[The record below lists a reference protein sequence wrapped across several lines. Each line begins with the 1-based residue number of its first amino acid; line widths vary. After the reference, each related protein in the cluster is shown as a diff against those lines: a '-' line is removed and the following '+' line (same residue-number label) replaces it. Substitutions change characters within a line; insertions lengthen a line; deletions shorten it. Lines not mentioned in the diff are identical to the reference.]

1 MAVCKRN
8 PCTRLANAADADP
21 RTVDSDRKAAGA
33 SWELAARRHLETA
46 GLRLLAANQRYRMGE
61 LDLVMRDGDVVVFVE
76 VRYRRS
82 SGFGG
87 SAPSVDASKQRK
99 LVLAAQCFLAAHPDL
114 ARHACRFDVVAVDG
128 SADAPHIDWIRNAF
142 DAG

>member
-1 MAVCKRN
+1 M
-8 PCTRLANAADADP
+8 ADADR
-21 RTVDSDRKAAGA
+21 RTAGA
-33 SWELAARRHLETA
+33 AWELAARRHLETA
-46 GLRLLAANQRYRMGE
+46 GLRLIAANQRYRMGE

-87 SAPSVDASKQRK
+87 SAPSVDAAKQRK
-99 LVLAAQCFLAAHPDL
+99 LVLAAQCFLVEHADL
-114 ARHACRFDVVAVDG
+114 ARHPCRFDVVAVDG
-128 SADAPHIDWIRNAF
+128 ETDAPRVDWIRNAF